1 MNPLRKVYFVVYVLR
16 YWLLL
21 AALFAMGCGS
31 GGSLTE
37 PAVPGVRGKTSDVVV
52 NLNAG
57 WNAVGFKAPQLTSV
71 TANSAVLGAAW
82 WTGTAYSVG
91 GFGKDEL
98 NAAGIRRGFWVY
110 CSGGT
115 SFSYTGESSDV
126 YVDLDQNG
134 YQLVTFCTEDDVPGA
149 LLKATRNGQELPIGS
164 ALLTTFYEVGP
175 DNQYTAVDVS
185 AGGVLKGGRPYWV
198 YALTSQGTVR
208 LTVSAPAPSPGVL
221 ASPEAPVA
229 TGLRFVASPVKV
241 TAGAPFSVTVQAV
254 DAANALVPNASGT
267 VVLSGPRLVGV
278 TSAPLSGGQAALM
291 LAVPAAA
298 FNVSLT
304 ATLTGLPA
312 VSTAPFTVSPELV
325 SRQND
330 SATAVG
336 PDFGQTVAWSAGLGA
351 APVVSADGR
360 YVVFATTT
368 SPTQI
373 WVRDR
378 QLGTVTQASSN
389 LGNPGQMD
397 CQDPSISAN
406 GRYVVFTSA
415 GQFGTAFQ
423 QNGGFKQV
431 FLRDLTGPTMTLIS
445 RVTGQQGVNADSF
458 FPAVASNGAVV
469 WETGAT
475 DQLAGTTGTQV
486 YRRLLGSNTVQL
498 VSHKN
503 GAAAGVGSTPPC
515 HTPVCSADGRYVAFY
530 SANSDVLGTMTTGG
544 AQQIFR
550 RDMNVADGV
559 ELVSRK
565 FGGGMAEGGA
575 GNSLACSISA
585 DGNRIAFQSINSPDL
600 VPSGPSA
607 NSPYVRDMTGGNTTV
622 LSVNQAGMVSP
633 FGGGLPKISTDGDA
647 VVFCSIDTNLVT
659 PAPPAGSYAFIR
671 RLSTG
676 TTRLASVAPVFNNRA
691 YLNGDGSMCFFLTT
705 SSGATTL
712 GLPSIFTQV
721 FCSLR

>member
-1 MNPLRKVYFVVYVLR
+1 MSVLR

-21 AALFAMGCGS
+21 AALFGMGCGS
-31 GGSLTE
+31 GGSVTE
-37 PAVPGVRGKTSDVVV
+37 SAGPEVRAKTSEVVV

-57 WNAVGFKAPQLTSV
+57 WNAVGFKAPQLTSL

-82 WTGTAYSVG
+82 WNGTAYSVG
-91 GFGKDEL
+91 AFAKDEL
-98 NAAGIRRGFWVY
+98 NAAGIRRGFWVL
-110 CSGGT
+110 CSAAT

-126 YVDLDQNG
+126 YVDLNQNG
-134 YQLVTFCTEDDVPGA
+134 YQLVTFCTEEDVPGS
-149 LLKATRNGQELPIGS
+149 LLKATRNGQELPLGS
-164 ALLTTFYEVGP
+164 TMLTTFFEVGP

-185 AGGVLKGGRPYWV
+185 TGGVLKGGRPYWV

-208 LTVSAPAPSPGVL
+208 LTVSPGPAASPSPVVL
-221 ASPEAPVA
+221 ASPAAPVA
-229 TGLRFVASPVKV
+229 TKLRFVASPVNV
-241 TAGAPFSVTVQAV
+241 TAGVPLSVTVQAV
-254 DAANALVPNASGT
+254 DAADALIPTAAGT
-267 VVLSGPRLVGV
+267 VVLSGPRLVGS
-278 TSAPLSGGQAALM
+278 TSVALSGGQAAFT

-304 ATLTGLPA
+304 ASSAGLTA
-312 VSTAPFTVSPELV
+312 ATTSAFNVTPELV

-330 SATAVG
+330 SAAAVG
-336 PDFGQTVAWSAGLGA
+336 PDFGQAVGWSSSFNAGS
-351 APVVSADGR
+351 VVSADGR

-389 LGNPGQMD
+389 LGNPGAMD
-397 CQDPSISAN
+397 CQEPSISAD

-431 FLRDLTGPTMTLIS
+431 FLRDLTGPTLTLIS
-445 RVTGQQGVNADSF
+445 RVTGQQGVNADCF

-515 HTPVCSADGRYVAFY
+515 HHAVCSADGRYVAFY
-530 SANSDVLGTMTTGG
+530 STNSDVQGTMTTGG

-565 FGGGMAEGGA
+565 VGGGMAEGAA

-622 LSVNQAGMVSP
+622 VSVSQAGTVSP
-633 FGGGLPKISTDGDA
+633 FGGGLPKLSADGDS
-647 VVFCSIDTNLVT
+647 VVFCSIDTSLVT

-676 TTRLASVAPVFNNRA
+676 STRLASVAPVFNNRA

-712 GLPSIFTQV
+712 GLPSIFTQI
-721 FCSLR
+721 FCSL